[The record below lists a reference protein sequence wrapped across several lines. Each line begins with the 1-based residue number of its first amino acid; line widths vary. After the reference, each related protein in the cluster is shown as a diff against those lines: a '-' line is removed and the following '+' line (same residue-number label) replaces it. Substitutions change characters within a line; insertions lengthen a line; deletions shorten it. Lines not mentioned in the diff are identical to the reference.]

1 MQLAK
6 SSKYT
11 IDATQGPILPK
22 LLRFILP
29 LALSSVL
36 QLFYNAADVVVVGRF
51 AGSQSLAAVGSNSSL
66 INLLINLVIG
76 LSVGASVLTAQY
88 YGAHDDENVSAS
100 VHTAMMLSVIGGLTV
115 GLIGFTFCR
124 RLLQLM
130 QSPEDVIDLGTL
142 YLRIYFCGM
151 PAQMVYNFGAGVLR
165 AVGDTRRPLYIL
177 SISGLVNV
185 CLNLIFVIVFH
196 MDVAGVA
203 LATITSQFISAALV
217 VRCLMHAD
225 ASFRLYPKRLRIERD
240 KFLKVLRIGLPAGLQ
255 GIVFSLSNILI
266 QASVNWFGSQVM
278 AGSAAATSIEGFV
291 YVAQNAVY
299 QGALTFSG
307 QNIGAKRY
315 DRIHRITLTCV
326 LTVTVLGFA
335 LGAASVIFGHQLL
348 RIYNTDPQVIEYGMI
363 RLRMFG
369 YAYFMCGVMK
379 VFGAMMRGMGRS
391 FVPMVVSLMG
401 ACVFRIIWIY
411 TIFQKFH
418 TLNIL
423 FVSYPISWVLT
434 AAVQFVCY
442 LVVYRQVVRKSQQ
455 QTAA

>member
-1 MQLAK
+1 MQN
-6 SSKYT
+6 KYT
-11 IDATQGPILPK
+11 IDATQGAILPK
-22 LLRFILP
+22 LIRFILP
-29 LALSSVL
+29 LALSSIL

-51 AGSQSLAAVGSNSSL
+51 AGSQSLAAVGSNSSM

-88 YGAHDDENVSAS
+88 YGAHDDEGVSSS
-100 VHTAMMLSVIGGLTV
+100 VHTAMTLSAIGGLTV
-115 GLIGFTFCR
+115 GLVGFTFCR
-124 RLLQLM
+124 RLLHM
-130 QSPEDVIDLGTL
+130 MKSPDDVIDLATL
-142 YLRIYFCGM
+142 YLRIYFCGT

-165 AVGDTRRPLYIL
+165 AVGDTKRPLYIL

-185 CLNLIFVIVFH
+185 CLNLVFVIVFH

-203 LATITSQFISAALV
+203 LATIISQFISATLA

-225 ASFRLYPKRLRIERD
+225 GAFRLYLNRLRIDRD
-240 KFLKVLRIGLPAGLQ
+240 KLAKIVRIGLPAGLQ
-255 GIVFSLSNILI
+255 GIVFSISNVLI
-266 QASVNWFGSQVM
+266 QSSVNSFGSAVM
-278 AGSAAATSIEGFV
+278 AGSAAATNIEGFV

-326 LTVTVLGFA
+326 LTVTVVGFA
-335 LGAASVIFGHQLL
+335 LGATSVIFGPQLL
-348 RIYNTDPQVIEYGMI
+348 HIYNTDPEVIGYGMI

-369 YAYFMCGVMK
+369 YAYFMCGVMEIF
-379 VFGAMMRGMGRS
+379 VAMMRGMGRS
-391 FVPMVVSLMG
+391 LVPMIVSLVG
-401 ACVFRIIWIY
+401 TCAFRVIWIY
-411 TIFQKFH
+411 TIFRAYP

-442 LVVYRQVVRKSQQ
+442 LIVRKHVMKK
-455 QTAA
+455 AACLPG